1 MSLPFLPDDFLKPR
15 LLVPCS
21 FGVASLSADAADE
34 GGASDDASDDASES
48 CTGAARADAA
58 REGCTR
64 EGCLLSS
71 PGEDDASESHEDA

>member
-34 GGASDDASDDASES
+34 GGASGDEDEDDAFESHEDASESDEDES
-48 CTGAARADAA
+48 CTGAVRADGSGA
-58 REGCTR
+58 G
-64 EGCLLSS
+64 LVLV
-71 PGEDDASESHEDA
+71 